1 MSMKQFESLNL
12 RETGRVLS
20 TRERGRR
27 AAEQVQDVFEKGNV
41 VISFGGVEV
50 ATPSFLDEIV
60 LRLGG
65 LLRGNTDRLVVIAST
80 NEDVS
85 ESLELVL
92 DKHRMALAKLKE
104 DQIELLG
111 GSAQLKKTLKA
122 AQRLGSFSTPELAK
136 ELELKLP
143 NLHHRLKDLLEA
155 GALAREPD
163 QTAKHGKRDRYEA
176 PDAADAA
183 KLVAA

>member
-1 MSMKQFESLNL
+1 MSMKQFQFLSLGK
-12 RETGRVLS
+12 TGRVLS

-27 AAEQVQDVFEKGNV
+27 AADQVQDAFENGSV
-41 VISFGGVEV
+41 VISFAGVEV

-65 LLRGNTDRLVVIAST
+65 LLRGNTDRLVVIVDT

-92 DKHRMALAKLKE
+92 DKQRMALARLTE

-111 GSAQLKKTLKA
+111 GSAQLKRTLEV
-122 AQRLGSFSTPELAK
+122 AQRLGSFSAPELAK

-163 QTAKHGKRDRYEA
+163 ETAARGKRDRYEV
-176 PDAADAA
+176 PDAAR
-183 KLVAA
+183 LVAA

>member
-1 MSMKQFESLNL
+1 MSMKQFELLNIG
-12 RETGRVLS
+12 ETGRVLS

-27 AAEQVQDVFEKGNV
+27 AADQVQDAFVNASV
-41 VISFGGVEV
+41 VISFAGVEI

-60 LRLGG
+60 LRLAG
-65 LLRGNTDRLVVIAST
+65 LLRGNTERLVVIVGI

-111 GSAQLKKTLKA
+111 GSAQLKSTLEA
-122 AQRLGSFSTPELAK
+122 AQRLGSFSAPELAK

-143 NLHHRLKDLLEA
+143 NLHHRLKDLLES

-163 QTAKHGKRDRYEA
+163 ETAARGKRDRYEA
-176 PDAADAA
+176 PDAAQ
-183 KLVAA
+183 LVAT